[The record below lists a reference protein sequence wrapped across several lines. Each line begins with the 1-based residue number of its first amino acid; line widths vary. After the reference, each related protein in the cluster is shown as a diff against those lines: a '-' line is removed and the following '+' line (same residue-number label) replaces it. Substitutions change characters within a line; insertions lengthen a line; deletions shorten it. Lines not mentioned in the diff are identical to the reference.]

1 MKDSLL
7 TWLLAGA
14 LAASL
19 AWNLRPARGA
29 TAPDACANCTVSSGD
44 CSAAIAALDLQPEQ
58 RLELAQCGTD
68 ACRQSAQSDAR
79 ANELAR
85 ELFTLLEQREVD
97 PAAARALADEVG
109 RLRTKSLRDCVDS
122 ILAVRRILTPGQ
134 VGQLL
139 NTCCKAK

>member
-1 MKDSLL
+1 MKDALS

-19 AWNLRPARGA
+19 AWNLRPARCAA
-29 TAPDACANCTVSSGD
+29 TPDTCANCTVNSGD
-44 CSAAIAALDLQPEQ
+44 CSTAIAALDLRPEQ
-58 RLELAQCGTD
+58 RLELARCGTD

-85 ELFTLLEQREVD
+85 ELFALLGQREVD
-97 PAAARALADEVG
+97 PAAARTLADEVG

-122 ILAVRRILTPGQ
+122 ILEVRRILTPAQ
-134 VGQLL
+134 VGELL
-139 NTCCKAK
+139 NNCCKAK